1 MKRQGQCLLHTE
13 NRAMQAALG
22 VYANETFRTPLPARP
37 CHAVAG
43 ACRIFCTRPLS
54 DGRTAQTV
62 CTVYINRN
70 ETKSRVTETVA
81 GKERRP
87 R

>member
-22 VYANETFRTPLPARP
+22 LYSNATFRLPLPIRP
-37 CHAVAG
+37 CRAVAG

-54 DGRTAQTV
+54 LSVYRTV
-62 CTVYINRN
+62 ETVYKNKN
-70 ETKSRVTETVA
+70 GSRTDKIKTVA

>member
-22 VYANETFRTPLPARP
+22 LYSNATFRLPLPIRP

-43 ACRIFCTRPLS
+43 ACRIFRTRPLS
-54 DGRTAQTV
+54 AGRTAQTV
-62 CTVYINRN
+62 CTVYKNRN
-70 ETKSRVTETVA
+70 ETRTRVTETVA